1 MCGANLRMVRLFEC
15 GSLSTGTFFFSRNF
29 ETSQNVYNTS
39 TSNTTHTHTH
49 RLQIFPEGTGD
60 ASKLDKSLFD
70 SKNIPPPLCK
80 KGGATF
86 RIKCDDDG
94 YSTDPA
100 NPDAAQKLKD
110 VAKNTATENDM
121 RRAKKI
127 VPGRDYRGSTFEDM
141 SHTLN
146 KFLAV
151 QANVKSCDDWN
162 AKELQELA
170 AMLYILRDTKLDD
183 VYVKSNDNR
192 RIRGTLEDLQKTW
205 DELNDSIEQHEDHAH
220 LHAITRDGLC
230 HEAVMWYVHHLSE
243 DVRAVLRE
251 TGVEIPLLS
260 YESHQTHCESD
271 DLDKTHRG
279 VCNAYEEKVTCAS
292 CHSGVWPSRR

>member
-1 MCGANLRMVRLFEC
+1 MWQPFNG
-15 GSLSTGTFFFSRNF
+15 
-29 ETSQNVYNTS
+29 
-39 TSNTTHTHTH
+39 
-49 RLQIFPEGTGD
+49 LQIFPEGTGD
-60 ASKLDKSLFD
+60 ASRLDKSLFD
-70 SKNIPPPLCK
+70 QKNIPPPLCK

-100 NPDAAQKLKD
+100 NPGALEKLQNVD
-110 VAKNTATENDM
+110 KNTATKMDM

-127 VPGRDYRGSTFEDM
+127 IPRSDYRGATFEDM

-151 QANVKSCDDWN
+151 QANVKSCDDWS
-162 AKELQELA
+162 AKELQALA
-170 AMLYILRDTKLDD
+170 AMLYVLRDVKLDD
-183 VYVKSNDNR
+183 VYQKSNDNR
-192 RIRGTLEDLQKTW
+192 RIRGSLEDLQNDW
-205 DELNDSIEQHEDHAH
+205 DALNDSIESHEDQGH

-230 HEAVMWYVHHLSE
+230 HETVMWYVHHLSE

-260 YESHQTHCESD
+260 YESHETHCESD
-271 DLDKTHRG
+271 LAQTDSTHKS
-279 VCNAYEEKVTCAS
+279 VCSAYEERVTCAS
-292 CHSGVWPSRR
+292 CHSGVWPSRRK